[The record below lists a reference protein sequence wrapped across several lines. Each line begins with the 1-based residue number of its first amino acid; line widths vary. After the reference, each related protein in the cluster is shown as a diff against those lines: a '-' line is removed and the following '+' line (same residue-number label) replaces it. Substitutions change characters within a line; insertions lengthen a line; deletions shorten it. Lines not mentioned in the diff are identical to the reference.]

1 MLKKKMAPQEEAKS
15 EIIIEIPNQKLSS
28 SKYSISKPKKTLF
41 FKKGASKSLE
51 LPYLRN
57 SSNLSIEPE
66 KE

>member
-15 EIIIEIPNQKLSS
+15 EIINEVPNQKLSS
-28 SKYSISKPKKTLF
+28 SKQSISKTKKTLF
-41 FKKGASKSLE
+41 LKKGDSKSLE